1 MTNQPN
7 LEALHDI
14 AMEFAEEASFA
25 HKRGEVQTAKLFYQK
40 AFNLEKTYA
49 LSFPTKPTYLLSRA
63 VFLRSAAY
71 LALNSGYL
79 KEAAN
84 LAKLGLGKTPHP
96 DFIEEFQSLIKQAKS
111 SKKEA
116 TKEINIQ
123 GILTFADLAN
133 KQIKIKD
140 LATEQLYTIHVSN
153 ASLEELV
160 LSFWAQAVYIK
171 GIADKKG
178 VIQLAEI
185 RRAA

>member
-14 AMEFAEEASFA
+14 AMEFAEEANFA

-49 LSFPTKPTYLLSRA
+49 LSFPIKPAYLLSRA

-84 LAKLGLGKTPHP
+84 LAKLGLDKTPHP
-96 DFIEEFQSLIKQAKS
+96 DFIAEFKAIIKQAKS
-111 SKKEA
+111 IKKEVK
-116 TKEINIQ
+116 KEITIR

-140 LATEQLYTIHVSN
+140 LASEELYTIHVSN
-153 ASLEELV
+153 ISLEELV
-160 LSFWAQAVYIK
+160 LSFWAKAVYIK

-185 RRAA
+185 RQAA

>member
-1 MTNQPN
+1 MTNHSN

-14 AMEFAEEASFA
+14 AMEFAEEANFA
-25 HKRGEVQTAKLFYQK
+25 HKRGEAQTAKLFYQK

-49 LSFPTKPTYLLSRA
+49 LSIPTKPAYLLSRA

-84 LAKLGLGKTPHP
+84 LAKLGLDKTPHP
-96 DFIEEFQSLIKQAKS
+96 DFIAEFEAIIKKAKS
-111 SKKEA
+111 PRTEA
-116 TKEINIQ
+116 TKEITIR
-123 GILTFADLAN
+123 GILTFADLTN

-140 LATEQLYTIHVSN
+140 LASEELYTIHVSN
-153 ASLEELV
+153 ISLEELV
-160 LSFWAQAVYIK
+160 MSFWAKAVYIK
-171 GIADKKG
+171 GVTDKKG

-185 RRAA
+185 KRAA